1 MAYSWGSRTST
12 SRIFSPRSRRSFN
25 SRGEISRSVISLLGK
40 DGQGPHI
47 FKKSVPRYSPTL
59 SLPAREKATENR
71 KHHEKHDH
79 NDSAAEN
86 QSHELACSEPR
97 HVPQPRIRSGL
108 AITSPTITVNDS
120 GPLLD
125 RSLGRD
131 PLFFDRLD
139 FAHKRNILRL
149 RKHFL

>member
-40 DGQGPHI
+40 DGLGPHVL
-47 FKKSVPRYSPTL
+47 KKSVPLSPLTL

-71 KHHEKHDH
+71 KHNEKHDH
-79 NDSAAEN
+79 NDTAAEN
-86 QSHELACSEPR
+86 QSQELACSEPP

-108 AITSPTITVNDS
+108 VILPRRSP
-120 GPLLD
+120 
-125 RSLGRD
+125 
-131 PLFFDRLD
+131 
-139 FAHKRNILRL
+139 
-149 RKHFL
+149 